1 MASKKNETALAVADN
16 FKIANRYEGMD
27 PELMAELQDQMED
40 LDPESGINCRLIK
53 IPAGGKL
60 AYEVQ
65 GDEDDDVDYKKEID
79 GVIIF
84 THRVNGFWPNAF
96 GTSGNPEDKI
106 PACSS
111 MDGKTGLWLD
121 TGELRTCESC
131 PMNQFGSATSQKGE
145 QAKGK
150 ACKNMRRLYLM
161 LDGDPNFYL
170 LTVPPTSIRDV
181 NRQLQKILGGGVP
194 YTGLIVKFTLEK
206 AKNAGG
212 IEYSKVVISKA
223 GPLPPAVAAQ
233 AVAMRRQIKNQYQNM
248 TLTLDD
254 YAPAQEAPRSRNG
267 GVDVSADDF
276 DDGADPAQGA
286 TFEEAPPHTDEDLP
300 FA

>member
-16 FKIANRYEGMD
+16 FQIANRYEGMD
-27 PELMAELQDQMED
+27 PELMAELQDQMDD
-40 LDPESGINCRLIK
+40 LDPEGGINCRFIK

-65 GDEDDDVDYKKEID
+65 GEDEDDVSYEKEIN

-96 GTSGNPEDKI
+96 GASGNPEDKI

-121 TGELRTCESC
+121 SGELRTCENC
-131 PMNQFGSATSQKGE
+131 PMNQFGSAADLKGE

-161 LDGDPNFYL
+161 LDGDPNIYL

-194 YTGLIVKFTLEK
+194 YTGLIVKLSLEK

-223 GPLPPAVAAQ
+223 GLLPQATAVQ
-233 AVAMRRQIKNQYQNM
+233 AVAIRRQIKDQYQNM

-254 YAPAQEAPRSRNG
+254 YAPAQEAARSQSG

-276 DDGADPAQGA
+276 DDGTAPAADFQ
-286 TFEEAPPHTDEDLP
+286 EAPPAADENLP